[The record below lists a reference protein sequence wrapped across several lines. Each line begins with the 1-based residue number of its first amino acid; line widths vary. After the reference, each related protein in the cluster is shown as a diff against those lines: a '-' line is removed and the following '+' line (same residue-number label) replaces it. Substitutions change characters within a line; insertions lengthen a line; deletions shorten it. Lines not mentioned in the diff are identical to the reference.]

1 MEAYHGRN
9 NDPEESTHLLS
20 EQVAKEDVKKK
31 LNGRKSKE
39 ATADVVASPEVCAGD
54 GFGWIVNGLPLGHV
68 VGEPM
73 GRSQW
78 NSFLFACCG
87 RNDKFCSSDIEVC
100 LLGSMVPCVLYGSNV
115 ERLESAPGTFT
126 HHCLTYSGLYLVG
139 NTLFGWNCLAP
150 WFSRRNRVAVR
161 RKFNLEAIKL
171 PKFCLEIRYC
181 YEPNLVLVLLIH
193 GTFEALNRSCGCCG
207 SCVENEVRR
216 EQCESAWDFATHFFC
231 HICALCQEGRELR
244 RRLPHPGLDSQPIP
258 GSVDVTRLWVVDP
271 NYMLLPLRTDSK
283 V

>member
-20 EQVAKEDVKKK
+20 EQVAEEDVKKK

-39 ATADVVASPEVCAGD
+39 ATADVVASPEVYDGD
-54 GFGWIVNGLPLGHV
+54 GFGWTVNGLPLGHV

-78 NSFLFACCG
+78 NSSLFACCG

-115 ERLESAPGTFT
+115 ERLESAPGTFA

-150 WFSRRNRVAVR
+150 WFSHRNRVAVR
-161 RKFNLEAIKL
+161 RKFNLEASKSHPSIFLQLCFFFFSCHVDAVVAVWKMKFDVNNVNQLGTLLHISSAIYVLFAKKAASSVEGCLIRGSILNLSWSWSL
-171 PKFCLEIRYC
+171 PR
-181 YEPNLVLVLLIH
+181 
-193 GTFEALNRSCGCCG
+193 
-207 SCVENEVRR
+207 
-216 EQCESAWDFATHFFC
+216 
-231 HICALCQEGRELR
+231 
-244 RRLPHPGLDSQPIP
+244 
-258 GSVDVTRLWVVDP
+258 TRLWVVDP

>member
-9 NDPEESTHLLS
+9 NNPEESTHLLS
-20 EQVAKEDVKKK
+20 EQVAEEDVKKK
-31 LNGRKSKE
+31 LDGRKSKE
-39 ATADVVASPEVCAGD
+39 ATAGVVASPEVYDGD
-54 GFGWIVNGLPLGHV
+54 GFGWTVNGLPLGHV

-78 NSFLFACCG
+78 HSSLFACCG

-115 ERLESAPGTFT
+115 ERLESAPGTFA

-150 WFSRRNRVAVR
+150 WFSHRKRVAVR
-161 RKFNLEAIKL
+161 RKFNLEATVWKMKCDVNNVNQLGTLLHISSAIYVLFAK
-171 PKFCLEIRYC
+171 KAARSVEGCL
-181 YEPNLVLVLLIH
+181 
-193 GTFEALNRSCGCCG
+193 
-207 SCVENEVRR
+207 
-216 EQCESAWDFATHFFC
+216 
-231 HICALCQEGRELR
+231 
-244 RRLPHPGLDSQPIP
+244 IP
-258 GSVDVTRLWVVDP
+258 GSILNLSWSWSLPGTRLWVVDP